1 MKKRVVLLLLSSILS
16 ICMLGCS
23 NTSTADSSKSKEDFK
38 SEVASQYDFY
48 DESVAVLKKEMDV
61 NSEQADSIFQILVSI
76 GMDEKITYCFD
87 KDEFFKVWWGSN
99 SVDMYAKDGIVEKI
113 MDGSNQLYPSSDNMS
128 GAEKIL
134 SSHQEIIWKDD
145 ENIGMVN
152 LELDGEH
159 VKEAIVNDFYVSVA
173 NYLNDLDK
181 NSLKDYESLQFV
193 GNVMNDG
200 KINCTIK
207 GSMSIPAIKSYEKEF
222 DYMVIEDNITDLFI
236 PKPLQ

>member
-16 ICMLGCS
+16 IGILGCS
-23 NTSTADSSKSKEDFK
+23 NTSTADSAKSKEDFK
-38 SEVASQYDFY
+38 SEIASQYDFY
-48 DESVAVLKKEMDV
+48 DDSVAVLKKEMEV
-61 NSEQADSIFQILVSI
+61 NSEQADSIFQILVSV

-99 SVDMYAKDGIVEKI
+99 SVDMYAEDGIVEKI

-128 GAEKIL
+128 DAEKIL
-134 SSHQEIIWKDD
+134 SSHQDVIWKDD
-145 ENIGMVN
+145 ENIGIVN

-159 VKEAIVNDFYVSVA
+159 VKEAIINDFYVSVA
-173 NYLNDLDK
+173 NYLNNLDK
-181 NSLKDYESLQFV
+181 NTLKDYESLHFV

>member
-99 SVDMYAKDGIVEKI
+99 SVDMYA
-113 MDGSNQLYPSSDNMS
+113 SSD
-128 GAEKIL
+128 
-134 SSHQEIIWKDD
+134 
-145 ENIGMVN
+145 V
-152 LELDGEH
+152 
-159 VKEAIVNDFYVSVA
+159 
-173 NYLNDLDK
+173 
-181 NSLKDYESLQFV
+181 
-193 GNVMNDG
+193 
-200 KINCTIK
+200 
-207 GSMSIPAIKSYEKEF
+207 
-222 DYMVIEDNITDLFI
+222 
-236 PKPLQ
+236 